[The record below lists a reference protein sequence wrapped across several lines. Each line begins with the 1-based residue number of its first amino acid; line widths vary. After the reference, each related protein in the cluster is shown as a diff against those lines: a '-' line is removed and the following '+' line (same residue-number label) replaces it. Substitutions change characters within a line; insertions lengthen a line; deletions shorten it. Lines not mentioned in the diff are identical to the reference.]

1 MIIAN
6 HDIYKDVHTLGEFFT
21 ITTIHG
27 KGGSNCLQIQAKAN
41 PWFPE
46 LPVTNPWISGFLSK
60 SENLDQ

>member
-1 MIIAN
+1 MIITN

-41 PWFPE
+41 P
-46 LPVTNPWISGFLSK
+46 
-60 SENLDQ
+60 